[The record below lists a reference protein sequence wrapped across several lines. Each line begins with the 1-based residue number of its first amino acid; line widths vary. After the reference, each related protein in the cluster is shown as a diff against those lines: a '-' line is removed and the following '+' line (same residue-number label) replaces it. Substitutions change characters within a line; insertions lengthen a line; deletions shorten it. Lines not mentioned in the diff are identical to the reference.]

1 MQINPI
7 LLKGSWDEG
16 WALDKHVLS
25 SEYIGDNPFGNPT
38 FRTVR
43 TEIGELVFR
52 LKYRGDLSV
61 LKQIADTASDFI
73 KSTGINKRIN
83 IILPAPP
90 SKRRQIQP
98 VFLIA
103 ETIAENLGCFYS
115 SEAFINKSS
124 EESKNAHGE
133 NVSVEFTKTFKIPCG
148 ILLIDDI
155 FNTGA
160 TLNACVKGLRKDPLT
175 KGVFVLTMTKA
186 KG

>member
-1 MQINPI
+1 MRINPI

-73 KSTGINKRIN
+73 KSTGIAYLKNT
-83 IILPAPP
+83 PAL
-90 SKRRQIQP
+90 
-98 VFLIA
+98 V
-103 ETIAENLGCFYS
+103 
-115 SEAFINKSS
+115 
-124 EESKNAHGE
+124 
-133 NVSVEFTKTFKIPCG
+133 
-148 ILLIDDI
+148 
-155 FNTGA
+155 
-160 TLNACVKGLRKDPLT
+160 
-175 KGVFVLTMTKA
+175 M
-186 KG
+186 